1 MIIVA
6 KDYSKQMVPYVEL
19 PKFEEYKE
27 WFKNYADLTRE
38 DGILQVAIRTG
49 DHKAYWSGGMHRAMG
64 QLSRVI
70 SMDHENEV
78 VIWTSAT
85 ENWIQDQDPN
95 GWDRYADERFEHQY
109 YDDMNLI
116 KNMVF
121 DLDVPTIGA
130 MTGPG
135 FHWDAPCL
143 CDITIVSED
152 VYFDDPH
159 LSSGMVSG
167 DGMGLLLQQLVGLKH
182 ANYLI
187 LTGGQID
194 AKTAYDWGMVS
205 EIAPKGKVLER
216 AWECA
221 RIIKS
226 APYHARCVASALC
239 KRPMQRALMNDLRV
253 NTLSEAYSTQISLN
267 YGNYGGTEDDQVD
280 ERFSGIWWRWRCSKD
295 SDEELLNPRTYA
307 GKKHDRVTAVEWFKN
322 TYPEEYAELAKD
334 LDGEH
339 DYK

>member
-1 MIIVA
+1 
-6 KDYSKQMVPYVEL
+6 
-19 PKFEEYKE
+19 
-27 WFKNYADLTRE
+27 
-38 DGILQVAIRTG
+38 
-49 DHKAYWSGGMHRAMG
+49 
-64 QLSRVI
+64 
-70 SMDHENEV
+70 
-78 VIWTSAT
+78 
-85 ENWIQDQDPN
+85 
-95 GWDRYADERFEHQY
+95 
-109 YDDMNLI
+109 
-116 KNMVF
+116 
-121 DLDVPTIGA
+121 
-130 MTGPG
+130 
-135 FHWDAPCL
+135 
-143 CDITIVSED
+143 
-152 VYFDDPH
+152 
-159 LSSGMVSG
+159 
-167 DGMGLLLQQLVGLKH
+167 
-182 ANYLI
+182 
-187 LTGGQID
+187 
-194 AKTAYDWGMVS
+194 MVS

-226 APYHARCVASALC
+226 APYHARCVASSLC

-307 GKKHDRVTAVEWFKN
+307 GKKHDRVTAVEWFKS